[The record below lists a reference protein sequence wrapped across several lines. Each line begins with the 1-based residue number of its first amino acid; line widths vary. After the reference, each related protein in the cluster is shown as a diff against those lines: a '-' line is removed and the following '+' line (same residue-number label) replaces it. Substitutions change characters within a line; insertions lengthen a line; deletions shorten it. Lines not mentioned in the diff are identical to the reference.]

1 MNHAE
6 LPNENLRLLLATAGC
21 SVARV
26 AQDVGIH
33 PSVLS
38 RYVNGKN
45 RPAGANAAKLA
56 ERFGV
61 TLEQIRDE
69 AELSFTD
76 ATRVS
81 ELPG

>member
-1 MNHAE
+1 MDDSVD
-6 LPNENLRLLLATAGC
+6 LPNANLRVLLSTAGC

-45 RPAGANAAKLA
+45 RPAGANATKLA

-69 AELSFTD
+69 AELPFD
-76 ATRVS
+76 QATRVA
-81 ELPG
+81 EV